1 MTVVS
6 NQQFAGRVAIVTGG
20 AGSLGRAISHGLAD
34 DGCNVVVA
42 DRDVAAARD
51 VETKIKNNGGHAL
64 AVDTD
69 VTSSESLQRMVD
81 AAVAAFGRLDYL
93 VNNAG
98 LLGPIKPIWEVDEA
112 EVDRVYAV
120 NVRAAFACT
129 RIAAQHMMARRMGVI
144 VTIASVAGKDG
155 PKDMSIY
162 ASSKAAVIAFTKSWA
177 KELAP
182 FGVRVNCISPALIE
196 DTGMKN
202 GMPDWFTRDSVARI
216 PMGRAARADEVA
228 NVVRFLLSDDASF
241 VTAACY
247 DVSGGRA
254 SY

>member
-1 MTVVS
+1 VS
-6 NQQFAGRVAIVTGG
+6 DRQFAGRVAIVTGG
-20 AGSLGRAISHGLAD
+20 AGSLGRAISTRLAGEGCGL
-34 DGCNVVVA
+34 VIA
-42 DRDVAAARD
+42 DRDVSSACE
-51 VETKIKNNGGHAL
+51 VETQIKHNGGRAL

-69 VTSSESLQRMVD
+69 VTSPKSVRGMVD
-81 AAVAAFGRLDYL
+81 AALAAFGRLDYL

-98 LLGPIKPIWEVDEA
+98 MLGPIKPVWEIDDDEI
-112 EVDRVYAV
+112 DRVFGV

-129 RIAAQHMMARRMGVI
+129 RIAVEYMMARRSGAI

-162 ASSKAAVIAFTKSWA
+162 ASSKAAVIGFTKSWA

-182 FGVRVNCISPALIE
+182 FGVRVNCISPALID
-196 DTGMKN
+196 DTGMQHE
-202 GMPDWFTRDSVARI
+202 MPEWFKRDSVGRI

-228 NVVRFLLSDDASF
+228 SVVRFLLSDDASF